1 MIPALARRVKVYCS
15 TTPTDMR
22 KSFDTLGHLVKAEMG
37 RDPLSGEFYL
47 FLNKRCT
54 RAKVLFWDGTGLCIF
69 LKRLERG
76 RFAAPWDR
84 ADDGVLTMTTTELTL
99 FLEGSKL
106 VFIGPLS
113 PDEVEPKRVATRE
126 LVVR

>member
-1 MIPALARRVKVYCS
+1 MIPGVTRRVKVYCS

-37 RDPLSGEFYL
+37 RDPLSGELYL

-69 LKRLERG
+69 MKRLERG
-76 RFAAPWDR
+76 RFAAPWNR
-84 ADDGVLTMTTTELTL
+84 TDDGVLTMSTTELTL
-99 FLEGSKL
+99 FLEGSQM

-113 PDEVEPKRVATRE
+113 PDDVVPKRVATKD